1 MTARA
6 RWTSWLGS
14 RGRVGTRCTGFN
26 AELDADTDS
35 MGGRMQKMRT
45 VRPGIEARIKLLFKF
60 EGWDGVNWDGLD
72 KVDM

>member
-1 MTARA
+1 MAA
-6 RWTSWLGS
+6 GAGWGPDAQVLMQSWMQTL
-14 RGRVGTRCTGFN
+14 TQW
-26 AELDADTDS
+26 
-35 MGGRMQKMRT
+35 GGRMQKMRT